1 MIKKNHTYKIT
12 TEEKKDLIV
21 TPIEHTPKVVETVEQ
36 NEVPLENQATQNI
49 VECTEERI
57 NEISQATGKDP
68 LQVEYELKE
77 KAYKDY
83 QKEHERITQ
92 RLRIE
97 KDRGSWIRK
106 VDRWSKRGGRL
117 RREIFVKRQY
127 YYLVAPYTI
136 SILYFHSNSS
146 TYVIS
151 IKFYIF
157 QLIGISKIYR
167 MG

>member
-68 LQVEYELKE
+68 LQVEYEKKKHIKIIKKNMNELLK
-77 KAYKDY
+77 DF
-83 QKEHERITQ
+83 
-92 RLRIE
+92 
-97 KDRGSWIRK
+97 
-106 VDRWSKRGGRL
+106 VSK
-117 RREIFVKRQY
+117 
-127 YYLVAPYTI
+127 
-136 SILYFHSNSS
+136 
-146 TYVIS
+146 
-151 IKFYIF
+151 
-157 QLIGISKIYR
+157 KIVVH
-167 MG
+167 G

>member
-36 NEVPLENQATQNI
+36 NEVTLENQATQNI

-97 KDRGSWIRK
+97 KDRGSW
-106 VDRWSKRGGRL
+106 VNVEED
-117 RREIFVKRQY
+117 FVGKYSLNVNIITLLHHTQ
-127 YYLVAPYTI
+127 
-136 SILYFHSNSS
+136 
-146 TYVIS
+146 
-151 IKFYIF
+151 FYSLF
-157 QLIGISKIYR
+157 SQ
-167 MG
+167 